1 VPFGTTPKISFSCG
15 LLLERGVSKELAT
28 RGFLNELGYG
38 KYSAT
43 EEDTMN
49 LMQLIVAVP
58 TALFVLGNGGGTA
71 GQTIDHIGAYA
82 CVSDKWGREGA

>member
-1 VPFGTTPKISFSCG
+1 
-15 LLLERGVSKELAT
+15 
-28 RGFLNELGYG
+28 
-38 KYSAT
+38 
-43 EEDTMN
+43 MN